1 MGRLSA
7 IASLCVALLAG
18 PAWAFAVKSQQV
30 THRPRFLTSVPRR
43 PIGGGLV
50 GFEGSVR
57 GAPAG
62 SVVILEQL
70 KARHRWS
77 AITRAPV
84 RGGHFFMQWS
94 VPEVRS
100 LTVRLTLRAG
110 SRALVSTAPGT
121 VYPRKVL
128 VKGCSTPRPPA
139 NVPAGDGWVTGGV
152 YTVGGP
158 APGLDVCRGALT
170 LTVSNQSGV
179 VVATSQVA
187 EGASYTLVLPPGSYN
202 LAAGSRLAAGL
213 TISECQGTASVTAGQ
228 ETRANTVCSIP

>member
-1 MGRLSA
+1 
-7 IASLCVALLAG
+7 
-18 PAWAFAVKSQQV
+18 
-30 THRPRFLTSVPRR
+30 
-43 PIGGGLV
+43 V

-70 KARHRWS
+70 KARHHWS

-100 LTVRLTLRAG
+100 LTVRLMLRAG
-110 SRALVSTAPGT
+110 SRALANTAPST

-128 VKGCSTPRPPA
+128 VKRCSAPIPPA
-139 NVPAGDGWVTGGV
+139 SVPAGDGWVTGGV

-158 APGLDVCRGALT
+158 APGIDECRGAST
-170 LTVSNQSGV
+170 LSVSNQSGV
-179 VVATSQVA
+179 VATQQVP
-187 EGASYTLVLPPGSYN
+187 EGASYTLVLPAGNYE
-202 LAAGSRLAAGL
+202 LAAGSKLAPGVTL
-213 TISECQGTASVTAGQ
+213 CQGTAIVTAGQ
-228 ETRANTVCSIP
+228 ETRADTVCSIP